1 MLIKYRFSINGHY
14 VSPTYKDDL
23 AKDYA
28 LEPQQRFYRAD
39 LSGALKFMKDDFDWI
54 MSQPFETEFLVLIEK
69 SNDGGLT
76 WTNYYT
82 GVFFQADCTID
93 LDIKKIEVKLDT
105 KDQYNEVLAGLEKE
119 YDLLKLAPAKTPLT
133 IQKRPLIQLYIPG
146 DSVVSCFLGGNSWE
160 QDVYEAI
167 TDTNALVNTYYFAL
181 ASTLQKCLVTG
192 SGMTPDVLGEFVNEF
207 VFSYVASDQKWYGRN
222 QTYYV
227 KYSLNGDPGPRGY
240 PYIFE
245 LIRSSDSVVLFR
257 SGTYWS
263 VSKDPIGN
271 ELTLNAVSG
280 SGATGSITIYCS
292 TMKVYMRY
300 LLDVETISGLNTYA
314 IPANDIVEN
323 NRNYKRAIG
332 YAIDCATISNRVS
345 DSPTKYGISDDGK
358 YFTMPYTPWGAK
370 FYPIARSTWGYSS
383 IWFAFEAFDW
393 ILEEEGRKSYTMK
406 DSMMIS
412 EAIRVLLNIIDPT
425 ITHDGTSD
433 YSQFLYGTTN
443 PITYGA
449 FRIMITQKSNIL
461 AGEYDQPAQKAPIT
475 LSAILAMLRDTM
487 KVYWYIED
495 NKFKLEHISWFKN
508 GGAYSGTP
516 VTSFDLTTLIQQKNK
531 KPWGFISSKYSYDKV
546 DMAERYEFGWMDDVT
561 EGFAGYPI
569 EINSKYVQ
577 RGKIENV
584 NISAFTSDIDYMLLN
599 PGSISQDGFALFGA
613 VMIDTNLFDPNAGD
627 VSLDTYLNK
636 TTGATIPLSNWNTTG
651 FIAIEP
657 NSFYSFNTWNY
668 LVWYDSSKNYITG
681 TDSNDSPGNTKQA
694 PSNAAYLRIS
704 VPLATWATLKIVY
717 GQSITGYL
725 GLPYITRT
733 IDGAELRLQNGL
745 MSFIYLHPN
754 FWTYDLPAMDVTINE
769 DPYTWVQGIER
780 KKKQKVAFPS
790 LDDPNPLQLIKTYLG
805 DGQIEKLSIN
815 LQSRMNDIELK
826 YDTE

>member
-14 VSPTYKDDL
+14 VNPSYKDDL

-39 LSGALKFMKDDFDWI
+39 LSGALKFMRDDFDWI
-54 MSQPFETEFLVLIEK
+54 MDQPFDTEYVVLLEK

-76 WTNYYT
+76 WANYYT
-82 GVFFQADCTID
+82 GVFFQADCQID
-93 LDIKKIEVKLDT
+93 LDTKKIEVKLDT

-160 QDVYEAI
+160 QDVYESI

-227 KYSLNGDPGPRGY
+227 KYSLNGDPGPGGY

-245 LIRSSDSVVLFR
+245 LIRSSDAVVLFR

-300 LLDVETISGLNTYA
+300 LLDVETISGLNTYL

-323 NRNYKRAIG
+323 NRSYKRAIG

-358 YFTMPYTPWGAK
+358 YFMMPYTPWGAK
-370 FYPIARSTWGYSS
+370 FYPIARSTWGLSS
-383 IWFAFEAFDW
+383 VWFAFETFDW
-393 ILEEEGRKSYTMK
+393 ILEEDGRKSYMMK

-449 FRIMITQKSNIL
+449 FRVMITQKSNIL
-461 AGEYDQPAQKAPIT
+461 AGEYDQPAQKAPVT

-599 PGSISQDGFALFGA
+599 PGSISQDGFALFAALKIKYTYLEGEDGF
-613 VMIDTNLFDPNAGD
+613 VYYSDGTKNSVPGWRYEKYSIDPNTIYACTGREGTTSTPLVVYFNSSD
-627 VSLDTYLNK
+627 VVIGTEYNTPGVQLNH
-636 TTGATIPLSNWNTTG
+636 
-651 FIAIEP
+651 
-657 NSFYSFNTWNY
+657 
-668 LVWYDSSKNYITG
+668 DSVMLHPPTG
-681 TDSNDSPGNTKQA
+681 TSYCIINTQ
-694 PSNAAYLRIS
+694 IS
-704 VPLATWATLKIVY
+704 ERTIVLEDY
-717 GQSITGYL
+717 YYK
-725 GLPYITRT
+725 LPYVQRT

-754 FWTYDLPAMDVTINE
+754 FWTYDLPSTDVTINE
-769 DPYTWVQGIER
+769 YPDTWVRGIER

-805 DGQIEKLSIN
+805 DGQIEKLSVN

>member
-119 YDLLKLAPAKTPLT
+119 YDLLKLAPAKTPL
-133 IQKRPLIQLYIPG
+133 ILQKRALIQLYIPG

-160 QDVYEAI
+160 QDVYEEI

-192 SGMTPDVLGEFVNEF
+192 SGMPPDVLGEFVNEF
-207 VFSYVASDQKWYGRN
+207 VFSYVASDQKWYSRN
-222 QTYYV
+222 QTYYI
-227 KYSLNGDPGPRGY
+227 KYSLKGDSGPGDY
-240 PYIFE
+240 LYIFE

-263 VSKDPIGN
+263 VVVGPIGN
-271 ELTLNAVSG
+271 ELKLIAVSG

-300 LLDVETISGLNTYA
+300 LLDVKTIAGLNTYA

-358 YFTMPYTPWGAK
+358 YFMMPHTLLGAK
-370 FYPIARSTWGYSS
+370 FYPIARSTWGLSS
-383 IWFAFEAFDW
+383 VWFAFESFDW
-393 ILEEEGRKSYTMK
+393 ILEEQGRKSYMMK

-449 FRIMITQKSNIL
+449 FRVMITQKSNIL
-461 AGEYDQPAQKAPIT
+461 AGGDDQPAQKAPIT

-508 GGAYSGTP
+508 GGAYSGSP
-516 VTSFDLTTLIQQKNK
+516 VISFDLTTLIQQKNK

-569 EINSKYVQ
+569 EIDSKYVQ

-613 VMIDTNLFDPNAGD
+613 IPSPNLFSPSDPD
-627 VSLDTYLNK
+627 VVLDKYVND
-636 TTGATIPLSNWNTTG
+636 TTGALNDDINYNATG
-651 FIAIEP
+651 FMPVEP
-657 NSFYSFNTWNY
+657 KTYYWRSHPSYMAFY
-668 LVWYDSSKNYITG
+668 DGSKNYISGYG
-681 TDSNDSPGNTKQA
+681 TYSNPVVIRTPTNAVYVRHSVTKA
-694 PSNAAYLRIS
+694 NWYNFVFKKGIS
-704 VPLATWATLKIVY
+704 SEGVY
-717 GQSITGYL
+717 Q
-725 GLPYITRT
+725 LPYIERT
-733 IDGAELRLQNGL
+733 VDGAELRLQNGL

-754 FWTYDLPAMDVTINE
+754 FWTYDLPSRDVTINE
-769 DPYTWVQGIER
+769 DDHTWVRGVER

-805 DGQIEKLSIN
+805 VGQIEKLSIN

>member
-1 MLIKYRFSINGHY
+1 MLIKYRFSINGHP
-14 VSPTYKDDL
+14 VSPIYKDDL
-23 AKDYA
+23 AKEYS
-28 LEPQQRFYRAD
+28 LEPQQRFYRAE
-39 LSGALKFMKDDFDWI
+39 LSGTLKFMKDDFDWI
-54 MSQPFETEFLVLIEK
+54 MSQPFDTEYVVLLEK

-82 GVFFQADCTID
+82 GVFFQTDCTID
-93 LDIKKIEVKLDT
+93 LDIKKIEVKLNT

-146 DSVVSCFLGGNSWE
+146 DSVISCFLGGNSWE
-160 QDVYEAI
+160 QDVYEPV

-192 SGMTPDVLGEFVNEF
+192 TGMTPDVSGEYVGEFIF
-207 VFSYVASDQKWYGRN
+207 VYETSGWKWYSRN
-222 QTYYV
+222 RTYRLEFTYIAPNGPQGLNY
-227 KYSLNGDPGPRGY
+227 KYE
-240 PYIFE
+240 I
-245 LIRSSDSVVLFR
+245 IRESDSVVLFR
-257 SGTYWS
+257 STYPTTIP
-263 VSKDPIGN
+263 PIGYN
-271 ELTLNAVSG
+271 ITMNAVSG

-292 TMKVYMRY
+292 TMEVYMRY

-345 DSPTKYGISDDGK
+345 DSPTKYGRSDDGK
-358 YFTMPYTPWGAK
+358 YFMMPYTPGGAK
-370 FYPIARSTWGYSS
+370 FYPIARSTWGLSS
-383 IWFAFEAFDW
+383 IWFAFDTFDW
-393 ILEEEGRKSYTMK
+393 ILEEQGRKSYTLK

-449 FRIMITQKSNIL
+449 FRVMITQKSNIL
-461 AGEYDQPAQKAPIT
+461 AGEYDQPAQKAPVT

-487 KVYWYIED
+487 QLYWYIED
-495 NKFKLEHISWFKN
+495 NKFKIEHVSWFKN
-508 GGAYSGTP
+508 GGAYSGSP

-577 RGKIENV
+577 RGKIENI

-613 VMIDTNLFDPNAGD
+613 I
-627 VSLDTYLNK
+627 
-636 TTGATIPLSNWNTTG
+636 WN
-651 FIAIEP
+651 
-657 NSFYSFNTWNY
+657 
-668 LVWYDSSKNYITG
+668 G
-681 TDSNDSPGNTKQA
+681 TENR
-694 PSNAAYLRIS
+694 YE
-704 VPLATWATLKIVY
+704 
-717 GQSITGYL
+717 
-725 GLPYITRT
+725 LPYIERT
-733 IDGAELRLQNGL
+733 VDGAELRLQNGL

-769 DPYTWVQGIER
+769 DPYPWVQGIER
-780 KKKQKVAFPS
+780 KKKQKISFPS
-790 LDDPNPLQLIKTYLG
+790 LEDPNPLQLVKTYLG
-805 DGQIEKLSIN
+805 DGQIKKLSVN

>member
-14 VSPTYKDDL
+14 VKPTYKDDL

-93 LDIKKIEVKLDT
+93 LDTKKIEVKLDT
-105 KDQYNEVLAGLEKE
+105 KDQYNEILAGLEKE
-119 YDLLKLAPAKTPLT
+119 YDLLKLAPAKTPLN

-167 TDTNALVNTYYFAL
+167 TDPDALTNTYYFAL
-181 ASTLQKCLVTG
+181 ASTLYKCLLTG
-192 SGMTPDVLGEFVNEF
+192 EGTINGSQNLLIGE
-207 VFSYVASDQKWYGRN
+207 YVKESAAYFYGRN
-222 QTYYV
+222 NTYHVQEQYGYVRYYRIYNSNLPLNSNDVGSIYSDGNGNKWIVTDVPASNISIIAYGHTDALPSSGTMTWFSGGVYQANFTYNTQT
-227 KYSLNGDPGPRGY
+227 NN
-240 PYIFE
+240 
-245 LIRSSDSVVLFR
+245 
-257 SGTYWS
+257 SGTYYYTS
-263 VSKDPIGN
+263 VIRESDSLEVFRSHVYTSAIIGGHAMKLFPYNDMSSGNLEVYVFNPIR
-271 ELTLNAVSG
+271 
-280 SGATGSITIYCS
+280 
-292 TMKVYMRY
+292 VYMRY
-300 LLDVETISGLNTYA
+300 LLDVTTISGLTTYLL
-314 IPANDIVEN
+314 PANDIIEN
-323 NRNYKRAIG
+323 NRNYKRVIG
-332 YAIDCATISNRVS
+332 YAIDCATIYNHASL
-345 DSPTKYGISDDGK
+345 DPTKYGRADDGM
-358 YFTMPYTPWGAK
+358 YYQMPYTPWGDK

-383 IWFAFEAFDW
+383 IWFNFNLLDADF
-393 ILEEEGRKSYTMK
+393 EEEGRKSYTMK

-443 PITYGA
+443 PITYNA

-461 AGEYDQPAQKAPIT
+461 AGEYDQPAQKAPVT

-584 NISAFTSDIDYMLLN
+584 NISAFTPDIDYMLLN

-613 VMIDTNLFDPNAGD
+613 VWNSTNN
-627 VSLDTYLNK
+627 
-636 TTGATIPLSNWNTTG
+636 
-651 FIAIEP
+651 
-657 NSFYSFNTWNY
+657 
-668 LVWYDSSKNYITG
+668 
-681 TDSNDSPGNTKQA
+681 
-694 PSNAAYLRIS
+694 
-704 VPLATWATLKIVY
+704 
-717 GQSITGYL
+717 GYE
-725 GLPYITRT
+725 LPYIERT
-733 IDGAELRLQNGL
+733 VDGAELRLQNGL

-754 FWTYDLPAMDVTINE
+754 FWTYDLPSTDVTINE
-769 DPYTWVQGIER
+769 DPYHWVQGIER

-805 DGQIEKLSIN
+805 EGQIEKLSIN

>member
-54 MSQPFETEFLVLIEK
+54 MSQPFETEYVVLLEK

-76 WTNYYT
+76 WDAYYT
-82 GVFFQADCTID
+82 GSFFRPDCQID
-93 LDIKKIEVKLDT
+93 LDIKKIEVKLDA
-105 KDQYNEVLAGLEKE
+105 KDQYSEVLAGLEKE
-119 YDLLKLAPAKTPLT
+119 YDLLKLAPAKTSLT
-133 IQKRPLIQLYIPG
+133 IQKRPLLQLYIPG
-146 DSVVSCFLGGNSWE
+146 DSVVSCFLGGSSWE
-160 QDVYEAI
+160 QDVYEEI
-167 TDTNALVNTYYFAL
+167 TDTNALVQGYYFAL

-192 SGMTPDVLGEFVNEF
+192 SGVTPDVLGEFVNEF
-207 VFSYVASDQKWYGRN
+207 AFNHSVSDQEWYGRN
-222 QTYYV
+222 RTYYV
-227 KYSLNGDPGPRGY
+227 KYRLDGDPGPMGY
-240 PYIFE
+240 PYRFE
-245 LIRSSDSVVLFR
+245 LLRSSDSVVLFR
-257 SGTYWS
+257 SWTYWTEG
-263 VSKDPIGN
+263 DAPIGN
-271 ELTLNAVSG
+271 ELILSAVSG
-280 SGATGSITIYCS
+280 SGATGSIVIYCS
-292 TMKVYMRY
+292 TVEVYMRY
-300 LLDVETISGLNTYA
+300 LLDVETLPGLNTDPNTY
-314 IPANDIVEN
+314 PLPENDIVKN
-323 NRNYKRAIG
+323 NRGYKSAIG
-332 YAIDCATISNRVS
+332 YAIDCATISNSVS
-345 DSPTKYGISDDGK
+345 DNPTKYGISDDGK
-358 YFTMPYTPWGAK
+358 YFNTPSLFGEK
-370 FYPIARSTWGYSS
+370 FYPIARSTWGLSS
-383 IWFAFEAFDW
+383 VWFAFGAFDW
-393 ILEEEGRKSYTMK
+393 ISEEMGRKSYTMK

-425 ITHDGTSD
+425 ITHEGTSD

-443 PITYGA
+443 PLTYGS
-449 FRIMITQKSNIL
+449 FRVMITQKSNIL
-461 AGEYDQPAQKAPIT
+461 AGEYDRPAQKAPIT

-516 VTSFDLTTLIQQKNK
+516 AISFDLTTLIQQKNK

-546 DMAERYEFGWMDDVT
+546 DMTERYEFGWMDEVT

-577 RGKIENV
+577 RGKIEDV
-584 NISAFTSDIDYMLLN
+584 NISTFTSDIDYMLLN
-599 PGSISQDGFALFGA
+599 AEAISQDGFALFGA
-613 VMIDTNLFDPNAGD
+613 VWNSTNNR
-627 VSLDTYLNK
+627 Y
-636 TTGATIPLSNWNTTG
+636 
-651 FIAIEP
+651 E
-657 NSFYSFNTWNY
+657 
-668 LVWYDSSKNYITG
+668 
-681 TDSNDSPGNTKQA
+681 
-694 PSNAAYLRIS
+694 
-704 VPLATWATLKIVY
+704 
-717 GQSITGYL
+717 
-725 GLPYITRT
+725 LPYIERT

-754 FWTYDLPAMDVTINE
+754 FWTYDLPSRDVTINE
-769 DPYTWVQGIER
+769 DPYPRVNGIER
-780 KKKQKVAFPS
+780 KKKQKVSFPS

>member
-1 MLIKYRFSINGHY
+1 MLIKYRFSINGHA
-14 VSPTYKDDL
+14 VNPIYKDDL
-23 AKDYA
+23 SKDYA
-28 LEPQQRFYRAD
+28 LEPQQRFYRSE
-39 LSGALKFMKDDFDWI
+39 LSGALKFLKDDFDWV
-54 MSQPFETEFLVLIEK
+54 MAQSFETEYIVLVEK

-76 WTNYYT
+76 WNAYYT
-82 GVFFQADCTID
+82 GSFFRSDCQID
-93 LDIKKIEVKLDT
+93 LDSEKIEVKLNT

-119 YDLLKLAPAKTPLT
+119 YDLLKLAPAKTPLS
-133 IQKRPLIQLYIPG
+133 IDKRPLIQLYIPG

-167 TDTNALVNTYYFAL
+167 TDTAALVNTYYFAL
-181 ASTLQKCLVTG
+181 ASTLYRFTVSGEGTVGGSQSYLIGDYVGETG
-192 SGMTPDVLGEFVNEF
+192 STN
-207 VFSYVASDQKWYGRN
+207 YGRN
-222 QTYYV
+222 NIYNLTQFSYPEEDGYGNPTGNTAYE
-227 KYSLNGDPGPRGY
+227 YSLR
-240 PYIFE
+240 
-245 LIRSSDSVVLFR
+245 RVSDSVEMFHGLV
-257 SGTYWS
+257 
-263 VSKDPIGN
+263 VNDP
-271 ELTLNAVSG
+271 ESCTLDAVVG
-280 SGATGSITIYCS
+280 SGATGSVEVYVFNPI
-292 TMKVYMRY
+292 KVYMRY
-300 LLDVETISGLNTYA
+300 LLDVTTISGLNTYL
-314 IPANDIVEN
+314 IPSEDIVEN
-323 NRNYKRAIG
+323 NRNYKRVIG
-332 YAIDCATISNRVS
+332 YAIDCATIYNYA
-345 DSPTKYGISDDGK
+345 SPNLTKYGRADDGM
-358 YFTMPYTPWGAK
+358 YWQMPYTPWGAK

-383 IWFAFEAFDW
+383 IWFAFETFDW
-393 ILEEEGRKSYTMK
+393 ILEEQGRKSYTLR

-449 FRIMITQKSNIL
+449 FRVMITQKSNIL
-461 AGEYDQPAQKAPIT
+461 AGEYDQPAQKAPVT
-475 LSAILAMLRDTM
+475 LSAILGMLRDTM

-508 GGAYSGTP
+508 GGAYSGSP

-599 PGSISQDGFALFGA
+599 SGAISQDGFALFGA
-613 VMIDTNLFDPNAGD
+613 VWNSTNN
-627 VSLDTYLNK
+627 
-636 TTGATIPLSNWNTTG
+636 
-651 FIAIEP
+651 
-657 NSFYSFNTWNY
+657 
-668 LVWYDSSKNYITG
+668 
-681 TDSNDSPGNTKQA
+681 
-694 PSNAAYLRIS
+694 
-704 VPLATWATLKIVY
+704 
-717 GQSITGYL
+717 GYE
-725 GLPYITRT
+725 LPYIERT

-745 MSFIYLHPN
+745 MSFVYLHPN

-769 DPYTWVQGIER
+769 DPYTWVQGVER

>member
-1 MLIKYRFSINGHY
+1 MLIKYRFSINGHP
-14 VSPTYKDDL
+14 VSPIYKDDL
-23 AKDYA
+23 AKEYA
-28 LEPQQRFYRAD
+28 LEPQQRFYRAE

-54 MSQPFETEFLVLIEK
+54 MSQPFDTEYVVLLEK

-93 LDIKKIEVKLDT
+93 LDMKKIEVKLST

-146 DSVVSCFLGGNSWE
+146 DSVVSCFLGGDYWE
-160 QDVYEAI
+160 QDVYDPV
-167 TDTNALVNTYYFAL
+167 TDTNALVNTYHFAL
-181 ASTLQKCLVTG
+181 ASTLYKWNLSGGGTVNGVQDLLVG
-192 SGMTPDVLGEFVNEF
+192 D
-207 VFSYVASDQKWYGRN
+207 YVKESATYFYGRN
-222 QTYYV
+222 NTYQIREQNGYV
-227 KYSLNGDPGPRGY
+227 RYYLIYNASLPLDSDDEGAIYSDGNGNKWVVTYVPGSNISIIAYGHTNALP
-240 PYIFE
+240 
-245 LIRSSDSVVLFR
+245 SSGTMTWVSGGVYQSNFTYTTHANN
-257 SGTYWS
+257 SGTYYYTS
-263 VSKDPIGN
+263 VIRVSDSLEVFRSHVYSSASVRTGGETIKLFPYNDISSGNLEGYYFDPI
-271 ELTLNAVSG
+271 
-280 SGATGSITIYCS
+280 
-292 TMKVYMRY
+292 KVYMRY

-314 IPANDIVEN
+314 IPSNDIVED
-323 NRNYKRAIG
+323 NRNYKRVIG
-332 YAIDCATISNRVS
+332 YAIDCATIYNYASLT
-345 DSPTKYGISDDGK
+345 PTKYGRAEDGR
-358 YFTMPYTPWGAK
+358 YWQMPSTLWGTK
-370 FYPIARSTWGYSS
+370 FYPIARSTWGLSS
-383 IWFAFEAFDW
+383 IWFAFDTFDW
-393 ILEEEGRKSYTMK
+393 NSEEQGRKSYTMN

-425 ITHDGTSD
+425 ITHDGTPD

-443 PITYGA
+443 PITYNA
-449 FRIMITQKSNIL
+449 FRVMITQKSNIL
-461 AGEYDQPAQKAPIT
+461 AGEYDRPAQKAPVT

-487 KVYWYIED
+487 QLYWYIED
-495 NKFKLEHISWFKN
+495 NKFKIEHVSWFKN

-546 DMAERYEFGWMDDVT
+546 DMAERYEFSWMDDVT

-569 EINSKYVQ
+569 EINSRYVQ

-599 PGSISQDGFALFGA
+599 PGAISQDGFALFGA
-613 VMIDTNLFDPNAGD
+613 V
-627 VSLDTYLNK
+627 
-636 TTGATIPLSNWNTTG
+636 W
-651 FIAIEP
+651 
-657 NSFYSFNTWNY
+657 
-668 LVWYDSSKNYITG
+668 SSANNRYE
-681 TDSNDSPGNTKQA
+681 
-694 PSNAAYLRIS
+694 
-704 VPLATWATLKIVY
+704 
-717 GQSITGYL
+717 
-725 GLPYITRT
+725 LPYIERT

-754 FWTYDLPAMDVTINE
+754 FWTYDLPSTDVTINE
-769 DPYTWVQGIER
+769 DPYSWVQGVER
-780 KKKQKVAFPS
+780 KKKQKVSFPS

>member
-1 MLIKYRFSINGHY
+1 MLIKYRFSINGHS
-14 VSPTYKDDL
+14 VSPGYKEDL

-28 LEPQQRFYRAD
+28 LEPQQRFYRAE
-39 LSGALKFMKDDFDWI
+39 LSGSLKFLKADFDWI
-54 MSQPFETEFLVLIEK
+54 MAQSFETEYIVLVEK

-76 WTNYYT
+76 WNAYYM
-82 GVFFQADCTID
+82 GSFFRSDCQID
-93 LDIKKIEVKLDT
+93 LDSKKIEVKLNT
-105 KDQYNEVLAGLEKE
+105 RDQYNEVLAGLEKE
-119 YDLLKLAPAKTPLT
+119 YDLLKLAPAKTPLS
-133 IQKRPLIQLYIPG
+133 IDKRPLIQLYIPG

-160 QDVYEAI
+160 QDVYEPI
-167 TDTNALVNTYYFAL
+167 TDTAALVNTYYFAL
-181 ASTLQKCLVTG
+181 ASTLYRFTVSGGGTVGGSQNFLIGDYVRETG
-192 SGMTPDVLGEFVNEF
+192 STN
-207 VFSYVASDQKWYGRN
+207 YGRN
-222 QTYYV
+222 NIYNLTQSSYPEEDGYGNPTGNTVYE
-227 KYSLNGDPGPRGY
+227 YSLFQVSPSVEMFHG
-240 PYIFE
+240 
-245 LIRSSDSVVLFR
+245 SVVN
-257 SGTYWS
+257 
-263 VSKDPIGN
+263 DPN
-271 ELTLNAVSG
+271 NCTLDAVAG
-280 SGATGSITIYCS
+280 SGAVGSVDVYAFDPL
-292 TMKVYMRY
+292 KVYMRY
-300 LLDVETISGLNTYA
+300 LLDVTTISGLNTYA
-314 IPANDIVEN
+314 IPSNDIVEN
-323 NRNYKRAIG
+323 NRNYKRVIG
-332 YAIDCATISNRVS
+332 YAIDCATIYNYASPN
-345 DSPTKYGISDDGK
+345 PTKYGRADDGM
-358 YFTMPYTPWGAK
+358 YYEMPYTLWGAK

-393 ILEEEGRKSYTMK
+393 IIEEDGRKSYMMK

-461 AGEYDQPAQKAPIT
+461 AGEYDQPAQKAPVT

-487 KVYWYIED
+487 QLYWYIED
-495 NKFKLEHISWFKN
+495 NKFKIEHVTWFKN

-516 VTSFDLTTLIQQKNK
+516 VTSFDLTALIQQKNK
-531 KPWGFISSKYSYDKV
+531 KPWGFVSSKYSYDKV

-599 PGSISQDGFALFGA
+599 SGAISQDGFALFGA
-613 VMIDTNLFDPNAGD
+613 V
-627 VSLDTYLNK
+627 
-636 TTGATIPLSNWNTTG
+636 W
-651 FIAIEP
+651 
-657 NSFYSFNTWNY
+657 
-668 LVWYDSSKNYITG
+668 SSANNRYE
-681 TDSNDSPGNTKQA
+681 
-694 PSNAAYLRIS
+694 
-704 VPLATWATLKIVY
+704 
-717 GQSITGYL
+717 
-725 GLPYITRT
+725 LPYIERT

-754 FWTYDLPAMDVTINE
+754 FWTYDLPSTDVTINE
-769 DPYTWVQGIER
+769 DPYSWVQGVER
-780 KKKQKVAFPS
+780 KKKQKVSFPS

>member
-1 MLIKYRFSINGHY
+1 MLIKYRFSINGHS
-14 VSPTYKDDL
+14 VSPGYKEDL

-28 LEPQQRFYRAD
+28 LEPQQRFYRAE
-39 LSGALKFMKDDFDWI
+39 LSGSLKFIKDDFNWI
-54 MSQPFETEFLVLIEK
+54 MSHPFNTEYIVLMEK

-82 GVFFQADCTID
+82 GVFFQADCQID
-93 LDIKKIEVKLDT
+93 LDGQKIEVKLTT

-160 QDVYEAI
+160 QDVYEPV

-192 SGMTPDVLGEFVNEF
+192 TGMTPDVLGEYVNEF
-207 VFSYVASDQKWYGRN
+207 VFDQTTSGQKWYSRN
-222 QTYYV
+222 QTYRLEYT
-227 KYSLNGDPGPRGY
+227 KIAGPGPTGY
-240 PYIFE
+240 TYKLEI
-245 LIRSSDSVVLFR
+245 IRTSDSVVLF
-257 SGTYWS
+257 SFSSAT
-263 VSKDPIGN
+263 VTKFPIGN
-271 ELTLNAVSG
+271 EIVMSAVSG

-292 TMKVYMRY
+292 TMEVYMRY

-323 NRNYKRAIG
+323 NRNYRRAIG
-332 YAIDCATISNRVS
+332 YAIDCVTISNRVS
-345 DSPTKYGISDDGK
+345 DNPTKYGLSDDGK
-358 YFTMPYTPWGAK
+358 YFMMPYTLWGAK
-370 FYPIARSTWGYSS
+370 FYPIARSTWGLSS
-383 IWFAFEAFDW
+383 VWFAFETFDW
-393 ILEEEGRKSYTMK
+393 ILEEQGRKSYTMK

-449 FRIMITQKSNIL
+449 FRVMITQKSNIL
-461 AGEYDQPAQKAPIT
+461 AGEYDQPAQKAPVT

-487 KVYWYIED
+487 QLYWYIED
-495 NKFKLEHISWFKN
+495 NKFKIEHVSWFKN

-599 PGSISQDGFALFGA
+599 SGAISQDGFALFGA
-613 VMIDTNLFDPNAGD
+613 V
-627 VSLDTYLNK
+627 
-636 TTGATIPLSNWNTTG
+636 W
-651 FIAIEP
+651 
-657 NSFYSFNTWNY
+657 
-668 LVWYDSSKNYITG
+668 SSANNRYE
-681 TDSNDSPGNTKQA
+681 
-694 PSNAAYLRIS
+694 
-704 VPLATWATLKIVY
+704 
-717 GQSITGYL
+717 
-725 GLPYITRT
+725 LPYIERT

-754 FWTYDLPAMDVTINE
+754 FWTYDLPSTDVTINE
-769 DPYTWVQGIER
+769 DPYSWVQGVER
-780 KKKQKVAFPS
+780 KKKQKVTFPS

>member
-1 MLIKYRFSINGHY
+1 MLIKYRFSINGHH
-14 VSPTYKDDL
+14 VHPSYKDDL

-54 MSQPFETEFLVLIEK
+54 MSQPFDTEYVVLLEK

-82 GVFFQADCTID
+82 GVFFKADCTID
-93 LDIKKIEVKLDT
+93 LDIKKIEVKLNT

-119 YDLLKLAPAKTPLT
+119 YDLLKLAPAKTSLT

-167 TDTNALVNTYYFAL
+167 TDTNALVNTYHFAL

-227 KYSLNGDPGPRGY
+227 KYTQSGTPSLGGH

-257 SGTYWS
+257 SGKYWS
-263 VSKDPIGN
+263 KSRDPIGN
-271 ELTLNAVSG
+271 ELILNAVSG

-292 TMKVYMRY
+292 TIKVYMRY
-300 LLDVETISGLNTYA
+300 LLDVETISELNTYL
-314 IPANDIVEN
+314 IPANDIVED
-323 NRNYKRAIG
+323 NRSYKRAIG

-358 YFTMPYTPWGAK
+358 YFMMPYTPWGAK
-370 FYPIARSTWGYSS
+370 FYPIARSTWGLSS
-383 IWFAFEAFDW
+383 VWFAFETFDW
-393 ILEEEGRKSYTMK
+393 ILEEQGRKSYTMK

-412 EAIRVLLNIIDPT
+412 EAIRVLLNIIDPNL
-425 ITHDGTSD
+425 THDGTSD
-433 YSQFLYGTTN
+433 YSQFLYGATN
-443 PITYGA
+443 PITYNT

-461 AGEYDQPAQKAPIT
+461 AGEYDQPAQKAPVT

-495 NKFKLEHISWFKN
+495 GKFKLEHISWFKK
-508 GGAYSGTP
+508 GGAYSGSP
-516 VTSFDLTTLIQQKNK
+516 VTSFDLTALIQQKNR

-561 EGFAGYPI
+561 EGFEGYPI
-569 EINSKYVQ
+569 EVNSKYVQ
-577 RGKIENV
+577 RGKIENI

-599 PGSISQDGFALFGA
+599 SGAISQDGFALFGA
-613 VMIDTNLFDPNAGD
+613 VWNPTNNR
-627 VSLDTYLNK
+627 Y
-636 TTGATIPLSNWNTTG
+636 
-651 FIAIEP
+651 E
-657 NSFYSFNTWNY
+657 
-668 LVWYDSSKNYITG
+668 
-681 TDSNDSPGNTKQA
+681 
-694 PSNAAYLRIS
+694 
-704 VPLATWATLKIVY
+704 
-717 GQSITGYL
+717 
-725 GLPYITRT
+725 LPYIERN
-733 IDGAELRLQNGL
+733 IDRAELRLQNGL

-754 FWTYDLPAMDVTINE
+754 FWTCDLPSTDVTINE
-769 DPYTWVQGIER
+769 DPHMRVRGIER

-805 DGQIEKLSIN
+805 DGQIEKLSVN

>member
-1 MLIKYRFSINGHY
+1 MIIKYRFSINGHY
-14 VSPTYKDDL
+14 VNPSYKDDL
-23 AKDYA
+23 SKDYA
-28 LEPQQRFYRAD
+28 LEPQQRFYRTA
-39 LSGALKFMKDDFDWI
+39 LSGVLKFMRGDFDWI
-54 MSQPFETEFLVLIEK
+54 MSQPFETEYVVLLEK

-76 WTNYYT
+76 WANYYR
-82 GVFFQADCTID
+82 GVFFQADCQID

-160 QDVYEAI
+160 QDVYGPV
-167 TDTNALVNTYYFAL
+167 TNTNTLVNTYHFAL
-181 ASTLQKCLVTG
+181 SSTFQKCLVTG
-192 SGMTPDVLGEFVNEF
+192 SGMTPDVRGEFVNEF
-207 VFSYVASDQKWYGRN
+207 VFSYDASDQKWYGRN

-227 KYSLNGDPGPRGY
+227 KYRKNGDSGPGGY
-240 PYIFE
+240 PYLFE
-245 LIRSSDSVVLFR
+245 LIRSSDSVVLFQ

-271 ELTLNAVSG
+271 DLTLNAVSG

-300 LLDVETISGLNTYA
+300 LLDVETISGLSTYA

-323 NRNYKRAIG
+323 NRNYKRVIG
-332 YAIDCATISNRVS
+332 YAVDCATISNRVS
-345 DSPTKYGISDDGK
+345 DSPTKYGTSDDGK
-358 YFTMPYTPWGAK
+358 YFMMPYTLWGAK
-370 FYPIARSTWGYSS
+370 FYPIARSTWGLSS
-383 IWFAFEAFDW
+383 VWFAFETFDW
-393 ILEEEGRKSYTMK
+393 ILEGKGRKSYTMK

-449 FRIMITQKSNIL
+449 FRVMITQKSNIL
-461 AGEYDQPAQKAPIT
+461 AGEYDQPAQKAPVT

-508 GGAYSGTP
+508 GGAYSGSP
-516 VTSFDLTTLIQQKNK
+516 GTSFDLTTSIQRKNK

-599 PGSISQDGFALFGA
+599 PGSISQDGFALFA
-613 VMIDTNLFDPNAGD
+613 AILDNTNHFNSEA
-627 VSLDTYLNK
+627 LDSSPENYLN
-636 TTGATIPLSNWNTTG
+636 TNDGTLISNVNHNTSG
-651 FIAIEP
+651 YIEVKSDQ
-657 NSFYSFNTWNY
+657 NYSFDKIGYWC
-668 LVWYDSSKNYITG
+668 WYDSNKVFISGNNINA
-681 TDSNDSPGNTKQA
+681 DPSPVKKS
-694 PSNAAYLRIS
+694 PINAAYLRVASGLVSYQIIR
-704 VPLATWATLKIVY
+704 VVEGVNINGVY
-717 GQSITGYL
+717 K
-725 GLPYITRT
+725 LPYIERT
-733 IDGAELRLQNGL
+733 IDGADLRLQNGL

-769 DPYTWVQGIER
+769 DEYTWVHGVER

-805 DGQIEKLSIN
+805 DGQIEKLSVN